1 MVYGVD
7 VRFMTIEVDIREI
20 KDLVSALNKKIDVLI
35 EARESLSVMML
46 AQRSLTGF
54 LEEQPDIYSIDD
66 VKVRYL

>member
-1 MVYGVD
+1 MVYGLD

>member
-1 MVYGVD
+1 M
-7 VRFMTIEVDIREI
+7 RFMTIEVDIREI

>member
-1 MVYGVD
+1 

-35 EARESLSVMML
+35 DVRESLSVMML

>member
-1 MVYGVD
+1 
-7 VRFMTIEVDIREI
+7 MTIEVDIREI

>member
-1 MVYGVD
+1 
-7 VRFMTIEVDIREI
+7 
-20 KDLVSALNKKIDVLI
+20 LI

>member
-1 MVYGVD
+1 MVYGLD

-35 EARESLSVMML
+35 DARESLSVMML

>member
-1 MVYGVD
+1 

>member
-1 MVYGVD
+1 M
-7 VRFMTIEVDIREI
+7 RFMTIEVDIREI

-35 EARESLSVMML
+35 DARESLSVMML

>member
-20 KDLVSALNKKIDVLI
+20 MDLVFALNKKIDVLI
-35 EARESLSVMML
+35 DARESLSVMML

>member
-35 EARESLSVMML
+35 DVRESLSVMML

>member
-1 MVYGVD
+1 

-35 EARESLSVMML
+35 DARESLSVMML

>member
-1 MVYGVD
+1 M
-7 VRFMTIEVDIREI
+7 RFMTIEVDIREI
-20 KDLVSALNKKIDVLI
+20 KDLVSALNKKIDALI
-35 EARESLSVMML
+35 DVRESLSVMML